1 MNYVAKNKTGM
12 VSKERYLW
20 TRYLSQ
26 TCTYQPNGLTRLSY
40 SGNFSTVRRA
50 PRSAV
55 YILGDLFENFWV
67 GDDERTPP
75 AVEIINVLRDC
86 CRHNKHVYLVR
97 GNRDLMLDQG
107 FCALTGCNLLDDETI
122 IKLSAIR
129 RHCSC
134 TATCFAPGIRNTSY
148 IEGSWKLRLIRR
160 LYLSLPYRLRI
171 LLSRGMQPLIKKSA
185 AGKPPEII
193 DVEQASVE
201 AAMTR
206 HKTTELIHGHTHK
219 PGFHHFNLNGQAAR
233 RIVLGDWYEQDSVLV
248 CRGTERKLLRVH
260 EYIKPAD

>member
-1 MNYVAKNKTGM
+1 MDTLFI
-12 VSKERYLW
+12 SDLHLSTERPDKIELF
-20 TRYLSQ
+20 RQ
-26 TCTYQPNGLTRLSY
+26 FFNGPAHT
-40 SGNFSTVRRA
+40 A
-50 PRSAV
+50 SAV

-67 GDDERTPP
+67 GNDERTPP

-107 FCALTGCNLLDDETI
+107 FCALTGCKLLGDETI
-122 IKLSAIR
+122 IKLGDQATLLMHGDLLCTRDTKYQLYR
-129 RHCSC
+129 RFME
-134 TATCFAPGIRNTSY
+134 TP
-148 IEGSWKLRLIRR
+148 LIRR

-193 DVEQASVE
+193 DVDQSTV
-201 AAMTR
+201 AATMMR
-206 HKTTELIHGHTHK
+206 HRVTELIHGHTHK
-219 PGFHHFNLNGQAAR
+219 PGFHHFDLRGQTAH

-248 CRGTERKLLRVH
+248 CREGEKKLLRVH
-260 EYIKPAD
+260 EYIKSAD